1 MAFFVLI
8 GVCIGGMNRYCC
20 PTKHGGSGQC
30 AYCCPWLIAFYC
42 SFSTGYLFVAN
53 IGAGMACTTFFVLSI
68 FLGTETK
75 RAMPTAVVIGGWT
88 SWLPTAVSYVNL
100 ESVLFEGETA
110 ELREGVP
117 YVRFLMI
124 FPGLWFGALFSPA
137 FSRCGGPSCDLFWYF
152 LLLTAVGTAVI
163 CWAAMGIEDKEEDVN
178 INIKPIFEVPQIDDW
193 YVTTTEGSDIG
204 QETAPV
210 PAPTVAEVVKEVVK
224 KTINKGGGKG
234 KGNGKG
240 KGKPGGSTIH
250 RMLFDVAEMIITSD

>member
-1 MAFFVLI
+1 
-8 GVCIGGMNRYCC
+8 
-20 PTKHGGSGQC
+20 
-30 AYCCPWLIAFYC
+30 
-42 SFSTGYLFVAN
+42 
-53 IGAGMACTTFFVLSI
+53 
-68 FLGTETK
+68 
-75 RAMPTAVVIGGWT
+75 
-88 SWLPTAVSYVNL
+88 
-100 ESVLFEGETA
+100 
-110 ELREGVP
+110 
-117 YVRFLMI
+117 
-124 FPGLWFGALFSPA
+124 
-137 FSRCGGPSCDLFWYF
+137 
-152 LLLTAVGTAVI
+152 
-163 CWAAMGIEDKEEDVN
+163 MGIEDKEEDVN